1 MKHYE
6 TLEDLPRSLREELP
20 ERAQRVY
27 LAKYRETWTK
37 CHMGGIT
44 GETELASRAHGAAML
59 AVEGQFE
66 KDGQGRW
73 RDAPVGSA
81 VDPDKLEGRAPDH
94 E

>member
-20 ERAQRVY
+20 ERAQHIY

-37 CHMGGIT
+37 CHMGGVT
-44 GETELASRAHGAAML
+44 SETELAALAHDAGML

-66 KDGQGRW
+66 KDERGRW

-81 VDPDKLEGRAPDH
+81 IDPDKLEGRAPDH

>member
-27 LAKYRETWTK
+27 LAKYRETWTR
-37 CHMGGIT
+37 CRMGGT
-44 GETELASRAHGAAML
+44 TSEEKLATLAHDAAIL

-66 KDGQGRW
+66 KDEQGRW

-81 VDPDKLEGRAPDH
+81 IDPDKLEGRAPDH